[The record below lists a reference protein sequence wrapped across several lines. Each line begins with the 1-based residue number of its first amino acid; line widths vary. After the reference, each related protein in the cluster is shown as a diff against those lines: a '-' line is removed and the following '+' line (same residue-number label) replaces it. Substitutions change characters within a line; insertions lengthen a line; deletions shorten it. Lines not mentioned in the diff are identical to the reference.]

1 MPGIR
6 IIIDRF
12 PSGNAWKK
20 RVHHRELLGFA
31 RELRGVGVRDHQP
44 DVVSHHARLVDLQ
57 GTNQVMDLLRR
68 AVIMSILLSAGIEE
82 SPMPGKSAATSAK
95 FVCNREEEERQGRF
109 RQSSSEVVHC
119 RRLLCAT

>member
-6 IIIDRF
+6 IIVDRF
-12 PSGNAWKK
+12 PSGNAGKK
-20 RVHHRELLGFA
+20 RIHHRELLSFA

-68 AVIMSILLSAGIEE
+68 GDHVGLV
-82 SPMPGKSAATSAK
+82 
-95 FVCNREEEERQGRF
+95 VCGNRRIADAR
-109 RQSSSEVVHC
+109 
-119 RRLLCAT
+119 